1 MPKEAYGEPKVT
13 ARAKADS
20 QRGLRRG
27 AKAGR
32 SPRHRSG
39 PDWLC
44 RNGHENRGQER

>member
-13 ARAKADS
+13 TRAQADS
-20 QRGLRRG
+20 QRRLRRG

-32 SPRHRSG
+32 GPRHRPS

-44 RNGHENRGQER
+44 